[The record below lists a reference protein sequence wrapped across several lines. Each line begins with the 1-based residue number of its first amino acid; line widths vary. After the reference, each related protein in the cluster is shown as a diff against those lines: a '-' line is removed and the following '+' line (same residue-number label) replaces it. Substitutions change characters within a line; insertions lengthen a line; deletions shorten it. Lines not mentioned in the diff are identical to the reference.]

1 MLIDLAVRFLA
12 PVLIVLAGLAI
23 VVVIHIVGGGI
34 GALVS
39 GTIRLVFAVLRGV
52 LVGLIGLGRIAGRGV
67 ARLYR
72 RIRV

>member
-1 MLIDLAVRFLA
+1 MLMDVAVRFLA
-12 PVLIVLAGLAI
+12 PVLIVLAGLVI

-52 LVGLIGLGRIAGRGV
+52 LVGLIALTRLIGRGI